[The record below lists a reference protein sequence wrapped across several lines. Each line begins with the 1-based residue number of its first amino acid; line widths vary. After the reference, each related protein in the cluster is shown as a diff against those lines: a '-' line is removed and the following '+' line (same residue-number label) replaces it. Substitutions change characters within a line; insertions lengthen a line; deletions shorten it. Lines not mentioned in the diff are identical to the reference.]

1 MKQIINDMIIM
12 FNLYINNKSTTYV
25 IKYRLTPINNFD
37 YLELRLIYNIISLIQ
52 TKPIQII
59 KFIPDIIDCMK
70 ILEVGKI

>member
-25 IKYRLTPINNFD
+25 IKYRLTPISNFD
-37 YLELRLIYNIISLIQ
+37 YLELRLIYNIISHIQ

-59 KFIPDIIDCMK
+59 TFIPDIIDCMK